1 MKELKN
7 LSKEKF
13 YGITNIFEDQMSK
26 ISNKILLLLFNLIS
40 GLILFLPYKQSENII
55 GGEILKV
62 LLYLIIGVY
71 LLGAVF
77 SIILILMVLIKKN
90 VDRLI
95 NLSVVSGTIIFTLS
109 LLITYITNIVYE
121 GYLDIFW
128 IIALISFILTYVGIL
143 IYNNKIK
150 RRLIDGYYIKENYR
164 YKFNPRYL
172 LFILPL
178 VPMLIPIAN
187 KGKYITEVFGTLYYL
202 LGLNYGIILITAV
215 LGVFALKR
223 MYYVYQINNVK
234 RV

>member
-13 YGITNIFEDQMSK
+13 YGITNIFEGQMSK

-90 VDRLI
+90 VI
-95 NLSVVSGTIIFTLS
+95 
-109 LLITYITNIVYE
+109 
-121 GYLDIFW
+121 
-128 IIALISFILTYVGIL
+128 
-143 IYNNKIK
+143 
-150 RRLIDGYYIKENYR
+150 
-164 YKFNPRYL
+164 
-172 LFILPL
+172 
-178 VPMLIPIAN
+178 
-187 KGKYITEVFGTLYYL
+187 
-202 LGLNYGIILITAV
+202 
-215 LGVFALKR
+215 
-223 MYYVYQINNVK
+223 
-234 RV
+234 

>member
-128 IIALISFILTYVGIL
+128 IIALIFVKST
-143 IYNNKIK
+143 
-150 RRLIDGYYIKENYR
+150 RLD
-164 YKFNPRYL
+164 
-172 LFILPL
+172 
-178 VPMLIPIAN
+178 
-187 KGKYITEVFGTLYYL
+187 
-202 LGLNYGIILITAV
+202 II
-215 LGVFALKR
+215 
-223 MYYVYQINNVK
+223 
-234 RV
+234 